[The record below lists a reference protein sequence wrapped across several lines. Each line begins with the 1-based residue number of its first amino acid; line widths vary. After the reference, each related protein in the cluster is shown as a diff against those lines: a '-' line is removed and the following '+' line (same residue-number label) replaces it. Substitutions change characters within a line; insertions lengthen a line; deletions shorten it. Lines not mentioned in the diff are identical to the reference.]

1 MNLFNFKPEELKAVS
16 SGLLDLVIPTAEANK
31 YNAPLDSGIWNSE
44 YLYGK
49 TKSPRVSGRYKEVN
63 IPKEELERGNNR
75 VLVRL
80 DLTAGE
86 KSKAEDKAARKSQA
100 KPRKTDRVRD
110 QFGKIIKGQDPG
122 LTNIHPF
129 DEEKRKLKTERI
141 GVTRGGAVKGNIDW
155 VVDQKARQATVKT
168 ENKTANTGVV
178 GEPAK
183 LTEKQIN
190 LLKEK
195 GVVIRYNP
203 RERNAFVNLQNKVV
217 KPFNGYAW
225 SEGGRVYVLDK
236 SWSKKGIKFYPT
248 LDSLPKS
255 LRSTILDGDKPFRF
269 SMKSK
274 GGFMPKQNNKILNI
288 SPDDLFS
295 QSLLSV
301 SPNLL
306 DKKY

>member
-16 SGLLDLVIPTAEANK
+16 SGLLDLVVPTAEANK

-63 IPKEELERGNNR
+63 IPQEELKRGNNR

-141 GVTRGGAVKGNIDW
+141 GVTRGGAVKGNVDW

-183 LTEKQIN
+183 LSEKQIN

-236 SWSKKGIKFYPT
+236 NWSKKGIKFYDT
-248 LDSLPKS
+248 LSSLPEDIRKN
-255 LRSTILDGDKPFRF
+255 IKEGDKPFKFKRR
-269 SMKSK
+269 SGGSAPQKSLSNMIGVK
-274 GGFMPKQNNKILNI
+274 GRKGIAETLRDLLN
-288 SPDDLFS
+288 
-295 QSLLSV
+295 
-301 SPNLL
+301 
-306 DKKY
+306 